1 MTFALDT
8 MPIHRNS
15 FQILSIF
22 PLLIFSM
29 TFNLKEINH
38 NYLLLDSAKKQLKG
52 FVFDPTI
59 YRPILFIFFFMA
71 TPSPS
76 TSMFYFYLNG
86 LKLNDDFFVSLKYTY
101 SICSIVAIMIYYSFR
116 ETKFSTI
123 IAISTYLYIFASLL
137 SLIMITRINI
147 EYNIPDY

>member
-1 MTFALDT
+1 
-8 MPIHRNS
+8 
-15 FQILSIF
+15 
-22 PLLIFSM
+22 
-29 TFNLKEINH
+29 
-38 NYLLLDSAKKQLKG
+38 
-52 FVFDPTI
+52 
-59 YRPILFIFFFMA
+59 MA

-137 SLIMITRINI
+137 SLLMITRINI
-147 EYNIPDY
+147 QYNIPDY